1 MSVLTV
7 EVVTPEALKFTGQAR
22 QVQLPG
28 VLGEMGVL
36 PNHEALVSMLNPG
49 VIEVRSPEGNR
60 FFAVAQGFAT
70 IANNKVCVLVDEAVE
85 AGKVNT
91 AKVTEDVAR
100 LERELVEDNKNE
112 RTRIQLAFLKAQ
124 LSLKG

>member
-36 PNHEALVSMLNPG
+36 PNHEPLVSMLNPG
-49 VIEVRSPEGNR
+49 VVEVRSPEGTR
-60 FFAVAQGFAT
+60 IFAVAQGFAT
-70 IANNKVCVLVDEAVE
+70 IQNNKVVCLVDDAVE
-85 AGKVNT
+85 AGKVDT
-91 AKVTEDVAR
+91 ASVTEKVAR
-100 LERELVEDNKNE
+100 LERELAESNDE
-112 RTRIQLAFLKAQ
+112 RIRNQLAFLKAQ

>member
-1 MSVLTV
+1 MSLLTV

-22 QVQLPG
+22 LVQLPG

-36 PNHEALVSMLNPG
+36 PNHEPLVTMLNPG
-49 VIEVRSPEGNR
+49 QIEVRSTEGAR
-60 FFAVAQGFAT
+60 YFAVAQGFAT
-70 IANNKVCVLVDEAVE
+70 IANNKVCVLVDDAVE

-91 AKVTEDVAR
+91 VKVTEEVAR
-100 LERELVEDNKNE
+100 LERELVENNNE
-112 RTRIQLAFLKAQ
+112 RTRNQLAFLKAQ

>member
-36 PNHEALVSMLNPG
+36 PNHEPLVSMLNPG
-49 VIEVRSPEGNR
+49 VVEVRSTEGNR
-60 FFAVAQGFAT
+60 IFAVAQGFAT
-70 IANNKVCVLVDEAVE
+70 IQNNKVVCLVDDAVE

-91 AKVTEDVAR
+91 AKVTEEVAR
-100 LERELVEDNKNE
+100 LERELAESNDE
-112 RTRIQLAFLKAQ
+112 RTRNQLAFLKAQ

>member
-22 QVQLPG
+22 LVELPG
-28 VLGEMGVL
+28 VLGVMGVL
-36 PNHEALVSMLNPG
+36 PNHAPLVSMLNPG
-49 VIEVRSPEGNR
+49 VVEVRGVEGNR
-60 FFAVAQGFAT
+60 IFAVAQGFAT
-70 IANNKVCVLVDEAVE
+70 IQNNKVVCLVDDAVE

-91 AKVTEDVAR
+91 AKVTEEVAR
-100 LERELVEDNKNE
+100 LERELVESNDE
-112 RTRIQLAFLKAQ
+112 RTRNHLAFLKAQ

>member
-36 PNHEALVSMLNPG
+36 PNHEPLVSMLNPG
-49 VIEVRSPEGNR
+49 VVEVRGVEGNR
-60 FFAVAQGFAT
+60 TFAVAQGFAT
-70 IANNKVCVLVDEAVE
+70 IQNNKVVCLVDDAVE
-85 AGKVNT
+85 AGLVNT
-91 AKVTEDVAR
+91 SKVSEEVAR
-100 LERELVEDNKNE
+100 LERELAESNDE
-112 RTRIQLAFLKAQ
+112 RTRNHLAFLKAQ

>member
-22 QVQLPG
+22 LVELPG
-28 VLGEMGVL
+28 VLGVMGVL
-36 PNHEALVSMLNPG
+36 PNHAPLVSMLNPG
-49 VIEVRSPEGNR
+49 VVEVRGVDGNR
-60 FFAVAQGFAT
+60 IFAVAQGFAT
-70 IANNKVCVLVDEAVE
+70 IQNNKVVCLVDDAVE

-100 LERELVEDNKNE
+100 LERELAESNDE
-112 RTRIQLAFLKAQ
+112 RTRNHLAFLKAQ

>member
-22 QVQLPG
+22 LVQLPG

-36 PNHEALVSMLNPG
+36 PNHEPMVTMLNPG
-49 VIEVRSPEGNR
+49 IVEVRAPEGTMT
-60 FFAVAQGFAT
+60 FAVAQGFAT
-70 IANNKVCVLVDEAVE
+70 IANNKVACLVDDAVE
-85 AGKVNT
+85 AGKVDT
-91 AKVTEDVAR
+91 AKVTEQVGK
-100 LERELVEDNKNE
+100 LERELAESNDE
-112 RTRIQLAFLKAQ
+112 RTRNHLAFLKAQ

>member
-36 PNHEALVSMLNPG
+36 PNHEPLVSMLNPG
-49 VIEVRSPEGNR
+49 VVEVRGTEGNR
-60 FFAVAQGFAT
+60 IFAVAQGFAT
-70 IANNKVCVLVDEAVE
+70 IQNNKVVCLVDDAVE

-91 AKVTEDVAR
+91 AKVTEEVAR
-100 LERELVEDNKNE
+100 LERELAESNDE
-112 RTRIQLAFLKAQ
+112 RTRNHLAFLKAQ

>member
-7 EVVTPEALKFTGQAR
+7 EVVTPEALKFSGQAR

-36 PNHEALVSMLNPG
+36 PNHEPLVTMLNPG
-49 VIEVRSPEGNR
+49 VVDVRSTEGNR
-60 FFAVAQGFAT
+60 IFAVAQGFAT
-70 IANNKVCVLVDEAVE
+70 IQNNKVVCLVDDAVE

-91 AKVTEDVAR
+91 AKVTEEVGR
-100 LERELVEDNKNE
+100 LERELAESNDE
-112 RTRIQLAFLKAQ
+112 RTRNQLAFLKAQ

>member
-22 QVQLPG
+22 LVQLPG

-36 PNHEALVSMLNPG
+36 PNHEPLVSMLNPG
-49 VIEVRSPEGNR
+49 VVEVRSTEGTR
-60 FFAVAQGFAT
+60 IFAVAQGFAT
-70 IANNKVCVLVDEAVE
+70 IQNNKVVCLVDDAVE

-91 AKVTEDVAR
+91 ARVTEEVAR
-100 LERELVEDNKNE
+100 LERELAESNDE
-112 RTRIQLAFLKAQ
+112 RTRNQLAFLKAQ

>member
-22 QVQLPG
+22 LVQLPG
-28 VLGEMGVL
+28 VLGEMGVM
-36 PNHEALVSMLNPG
+36 PGHEALVSMLNPG
-49 VIEVRSPEGNR
+49 VIEVRAPEGNR

-85 AGKVNT
+85 AGMVNT

-100 LERELVEDNKNE
+100 LERELVEDNRNE
-112 RTRIQLAFLKAQ
+112 RTRNQLAFLKAQ

>member
-36 PNHEALVSMLNPG
+36 PNHEPLVSMLNPG
-49 VIEVRSPEGNR
+49 VVEVRGTEGTR
-60 FFAVAQGFAT
+60 VFAVAQGFAT
-70 IANNKVCVLVDEAVE
+70 IQNNKVVCLVDDAVE

-91 AKVTEDVAR
+91 AKVTEEVAR
-100 LERELVEDNKNE
+100 LERELTESNDE
-112 RTRIQLAFLKAQ
+112 RTRNQLAFLKAQ

>member
-22 QVQLPG
+22 LVQLPG

-36 PNHEALVSMLNPG
+36 PNHEPLVSMLNPG
-49 VIEVRSPEGNR
+49 VVEVRSTEGTR
-60 FFAVAQGFAT
+60 IFAVAQGFAT
-70 IANNKVCVLVDEAVE
+70 IKDNKVVCLVDDAVE

-91 AKVTEDVAR
+91 ARVTEEVAR
-100 LERELVEDNKNE
+100 LERELAESNDE
-112 RTRIQLAFLKAQ
+112 RTRNQLAFLKAQ

>member
-7 EVVTPEALKFTGQAR
+7 EVVTPEALKFSGQAR

-36 PNHEALVSMLNPG
+36 PNHEPLVTMLNPG
-49 VIEVRSPEGNR
+49 VVDVRGLEGNR
-60 FFAVAQGFAT
+60 IFAVAQGFAT
-70 IANNKVCVLVDEAVE
+70 IQNNKVVCLVDDAVE

-91 AKVTEDVAR
+91 AKVTEEVGR
-100 LERELVEDNKNE
+100 LERELAESNDE
-112 RTRIQLAFLKAQ
+112 RTRNQLAFLKAQ

>member
-22 QVQLPG
+22 LVQLPG

-36 PNHEALVSMLNPG
+36 PNHEPMVTMLNPG
-49 VIEVRSPEGNR
+49 IVEVRAPEGTKT
-60 FFAVAQGFAT
+60 FAVAQGFAT
-70 IANNKVCVLVDEAVE
+70 IANNKVACLVDDAVE
-85 AGKVNT
+85 AGKVDT
-91 AKVTEDVAR
+91 AKVTEQVGK
-100 LERELVEDNKNE
+100 LERELAESNDE
-112 RTRIQLAFLKAQ
+112 RTRNHLAFLKAQ

>member
-22 QVQLPG
+22 LVQLPG

-36 PNHEALVSMLNPG
+36 PNHEPLVSMLNPG
-49 VIEVRSPEGNR
+49 VVEVRGLEGNR
-60 FFAVAQGFAT
+60 IFAVAQGFAT
-70 IANNKVCVLVDEAVE
+70 IQNNKVVCLVDDAVE
-85 AGKVNT
+85 AGKVNI
-91 AKVTEDVAR
+91 AKVTEDIAR
-100 LERELVEDNKNE
+100 LERELVESNDE
-112 RTRIQLAFLKAQ
+112 RTRNQLAFLKAQ

>member
-7 EVVTPEALKFTGQAR
+7 EVVTPEALKFTGHAR
-22 QVQLPG
+22 LVQLPG
-28 VLGEMGVL
+28 VIGEMVVL
-36 PNHEALVSMLNPG
+36 PGHEALVSMLNPG
-49 VIEVRSPEGNR
+49 VLEVRSTEGNR

-112 RTRIQLAFLKAQ
+112 RTRNQRSFLKAQ

>member
-22 QVQLPG
+22 LVQLPG

-36 PNHEALVSMLNPG
+36 PNHEPLVSMLNPG
-49 VIEVRSPEGNR
+49 VVEVRSTEGTR
-60 FFAVAQGFAT
+60 VFAVAQGFAT
-70 IANNKVCVLVDEAVE
+70 IKDNKVVCLVDDAVE

-91 AKVTEDVAR
+91 AKVTEEVAR
-100 LERELVEDNKNE
+100 LERELAESNDE
-112 RTRIQLAFLKAQ
+112 RTRNHLAFLKAQ